1 MSVAAAPAPDRT
13 MAAAG
18 AILGYAA
25 IISFTDNHVRI
36 VAAEA
41 GLWQFHLLR
50 SAVAVAV
57 FLLAAWPLG
66 LRLRPVRLRA
76 VAARSG
82 VFAASMLVYFGCLGF
97 LSVAQVAAGLF
108 TAPIW
113 VLLIGR
119 FVYGHRLGP
128 VRILAALAGFV
139 GVVLV
144 LAPSGGAAL
153 GWAGVLP
160 VAAGALYALGNIAT
174 REWCAE
180 ESAAT
185 LALAFFVVVGL
196 AGLAGVAVLTLV
208 APEAAPGA
216 DGFIRR
222 GWVWP
227 SANVWFWILV
237 QALAAPL
244 GIALAARAYL
254 IAEASR
260 VSIFEYV
267 ILPASAFWG
276 WLIWGDAITLPMVL
290 GMVLIAGAGAMIALR
305 GR

>member
-13 MAAAG
+13 LAAAG

-25 IISFTDNHVRI
+25 IISFTDNHVRL

-50 SAVAVAV
+50 SLIAAAV
-57 FLLAAWPLG
+57 FLLAAVPLG
-66 LRLRPVRLRA
+66 LRLRPVRAGA
-76 VAARSG
+76 VAARSA
-82 VFAASMLVYFGCLGF
+82 VFAASMLVYFGCTAF

-119 FVYGHRLGP
+119 LKYGHRLGP
-128 VRILAALAGFV
+128 VRILAALAGFA

-144 LAPSGGAAL
+144 LAPAGGAAL

-174 REWCAE
+174 REWCGR

-185 LALAFFVVVGL
+185 LALAFFVAMGL
-196 AGLAGVAVLTLV
+196 AGAAGVLVLTLA
-208 APEAAPGA
+208 APEAAAGA
-216 DGFIRR
+216 DGFILR

-227 SANVWFWILV
+227 SGPVWFWILV
-237 QALAAPL
+237 QALAAPW
-244 GIALAARAYL
+244 
-254 IAEASR
+254 ASR
-260 VSIFEYV
+260 WPPKPI
-267 ILPASAFWG
+267 
-276 WLIWGDAITLPMVL
+276 
-290 GMVLIAGAGAMIALR
+290 
-305 GR
+305 